1 MKSRAVRALSSHT
14 PSGYTRLMV
23 EYRFPRPAFTADVVA
38 FTRVDGARSVL
49 LIRRG
54 NEPFAG
60 QWALPGGFVDEGERP
75 VDAARRELAE
85 ETGLHHQGML
95 DLVGVYG
102 DPGRDPRGWTVS
114 AAYRALLDTP
124 VDVTGSDDAAD
135 ARWFPLDALP
145 PLAFDH
151 DRIVA
156 DAVALGSTQR
166 A

>member
-1 MKSRAVRALSSHT
+1 
-14 PSGYTRLMV
+14 MV
-23 EYRFPRPAFTADVVA
+23 EYRFPRPALTADVVA
-38 FTRVDGARSVL
+38 LAAIDGARSVL

-85 ETGLHHQGML
+85 ETGLHFGGVL

-114 AAYRALLDTP
+114 AAYRAVLEGP
-124 VDVTGSDDAAD
+124 EDVAGADDAAE

-151 DRIVA
+151 ARIVV
-156 DAVALGSTQR
+156 DAVAPGFMTRSGFDTSASR
-166 A
+166 PVP